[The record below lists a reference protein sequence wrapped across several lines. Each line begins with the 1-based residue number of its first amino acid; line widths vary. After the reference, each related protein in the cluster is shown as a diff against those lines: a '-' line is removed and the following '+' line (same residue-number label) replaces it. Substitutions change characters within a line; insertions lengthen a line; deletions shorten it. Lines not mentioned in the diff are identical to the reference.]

1 MWDWHRLRD
10 SAFSQGLKLMS
21 DPRVAKLLTNPTV
34 MKLVMQ
40 ALQLRSTV
48 QDTVDEQGRN
58 LARRLQLVTREDV
71 SHLVARLRE
80 LEDALQSVLDK
91 DPPAGGHHT
100 AAPDGDPNE

>member
-21 DPRVAKLLTNPTV
+21 DPRVAKLLSNPTV

-48 QDTVDEQGRN
+48 QGTVDEQGRA

-71 SHLVARLRE
+71 SHLIARLRE
-80 LEDALQSVLDK
+80 LEDTLQSVLDK
-91 DPPAGGHHT
+91 DSPAAGHPMAT
-100 AAPDGDPNE
+100 PDSDTNE